1 MPFRRPPLRPL
12 SPRVVGSETT
22 TVETPQPVVLLTMW
36 IDVSAGAVP
45 YAAERDARIGMVP
58 VVVWLRAGDA

>member
-1 MPFRRPPLRPL
+1 
-12 SPRVVGSETT
+12 
-22 TVETPQPVVLLTMW
+22 VVLLTMW